1 MRGLRTTL
9 RTAAGI
15 GTLACAILQSDESA
29 AQQVVDTRMERDTPS
44 ARSRPGFEA
53 TGIAFGSFKLQPSV
67 SVSGL
72 ATDNLYAR
80 SDVKVSDVGAIVGG
94 GVTLQSTWGVHA
106 LSFAA
111 NASATRYT
119 QHPIENTERYS
130 VSTSG
135 RLDLSRETQ
144 ISASVGYARR
154 IEARGTTGDTL
165 FGAKPVAYR
174 ALESDISLNQGFG
187 RTQITVS
194 GAYQRLT
201 YEDRKLGD
209 TVIDLGF
216 RNFETVSG
224 ELRLAQAVTPGIA
237 IYVDGTV
244 SGSRYPVR
252 VNNLNRNSTG
262 YSAIAG
268 LLFGNNRLLRGEI
281 GAGFLKQNF
290 KDPIFP
296 DISGLNYYANLS
308 WSPSQLTEIRL
319 SASKSFQRAPIANI
333 AGVQQQTI
341 TLSAEHELLRNLIL
355 RPRIQWE
362 HDSFRGSTQ
371 RNNFLYAKFEAAWL
385 LGTHWEVNGG
395 VEHGL
400 GRNNNPL
407 STAREFDV
415 NRVTVGLTWRL

>member
-15 GTLACAILQSDESA
+15 GTLACAILQTEESV
-29 AQQVVDTRMERDTPS
+29 AQQVVDPRMERDTPS

-53 TGIAFGSFKLQPSV
+53 IGIAFGSFKLQPSV
-67 SVSGL
+67 SVSAL

-80 SDVKVSDVGAIVGG
+80 SDVKVGDVAAVVGG
-94 GVTLQSTWGVHA
+94 GVSLQSNWGVHA

-111 NASATRYT
+111 NASATRYADRSS
-119 QHPIENTERYS
+119 ESTERYS

-135 RLDLSRETQ
+135 RLDLARDTQ
-144 ISASVGYARR
+144 VSASVGYARR

-174 ALESDISLNQGFG
+174 ALESGVSVNQGFG
-187 RTQITVS
+187 QTKITVN

-201 YEDRKLGD
+201 YEDRKLDGA
-209 TVIDLGF
+209 VIDLGF

-224 ELRLAQAVTPGIA
+224 GLRVAQAVTPGIA
-237 IYVDGTV
+237 VYVDGVV
-244 SGSRYPVR
+244 SRSRYPVR
-252 VNNLNRNSTG
+252 VNNLNRDSTG

-268 LLFGNNRLLRGEI
+268 LLFGNNRLLRGEL
-281 GAGFLKQNF
+281 GAGYLKQNF

-296 DISGLNYYANLS
+296 DISGVNYYANLS

-333 AGVQQQTI
+333 AGVQQQVV

-355 RPRIQWE
+355 RPRVQWE
-362 HDSFRGSTQ
+362 QDTFRGSAQ

-385 LGTHWEVNGG
+385 LGTHWEVNGS

-407 STAREFDV
+407 SSAREFDL